1 MLEQYNLSIEDIYMV
16 AAEMIEGVDEL
27 IMTDKTKT
35 EFQHIMAVAN
45 MLHDRACAENKLFK
59 TSKCRS
65 GCHHCCSLFVDAYP
79 VEAEQIANR
88 IKGLPIK
95 DYEIVVE
102 KVKSNAEL
110 ESRGIDEYIRSKTFC
125 AFLDTQSK
133 RCRVYKDR
141 PIKCR
146 NYNSLSVSACKKG
159 VGDPDAGIPRTPP
172 LLSISLL
179 LNSAITL
186 LRYHYGIEDS
196 DFTPLH
202 QSVLSFINS
211 KTT

>member
-1 MLEQYNLSIEDIYMV
+1 MLEQYNLSVEDIHMV
-16 AAEMIEGVDEL
+16 AAEMIDGVDAL
-27 IMTDKTKT
+27 IMKDKTKT
-35 EFQHIMAVAN
+35 VFQHIMAVAN
-45 MLHDRACAENKLFK
+45 MLHDKACVENKLFK

-88 IKGLPIK
+88 IKALPLK

-102 KVKSNAEL
+102 KIKYNAEL
-110 ESRGIDEYIRSKTFC
+110 ESLGIDEYIRRKTFC

-141 PIKCR
+141 PINCR

-172 LLSISLL
+172 LISISLL

-186 LRYHYGIEDS
+186 LRYHYGITDG
-196 DFTPLH
+196 DFAPLH

-211 KTT
+211 EAA